1 MRITQI
7 CLSVILSC
15 LLVTLPG
22 NAAFAADSPLQHA
35 VSLYSAKNYAAAS
48 KEFTQIIQ
56 KDPNNVNAIYY
67 CANCFLGAGQ
77 QKDAVKLYQFII
89 SAHAES
95 AEATQARSVL
105 KALKIDPGGAASPAA
120 AATATSSEPKKES
133 TSSGPLSEAQ
143 KKVVIGEIVKVVR
156 ATKDRPEVS
165 KTVIGEVQDALAQ
178 YPESLLVLLHKHGM
192 HVKLT
197 PTMIDNDP
205 ELEHTQPRGYE
216 DGATFRNC
224 PGMFNGYDIIL
235 PEYMYQGDSDQIT
248 NNPGAIGTLRHELG
262 HAIDRYMGSITSRED
277 FRHQYYLDLGRI
289 DDDVKAKLGYF
300 VQKDRGGPS
309 ETFAELM
316 CFRYGGRT
324 GNQKD
329 RNELVHSSFKLTY
342 AYIDK
347 MLANVSDK

>member
-1 MRITQI
+1 MPIRRTRRS
-7 CLSVILSC
+7 LILSC
-15 LLVTLPG
+15 FLAGLVS
-22 NAAFAADSPLQHA
+22 NAFAADSPLQHA
-35 VSLYSAKNYAAAS
+35 ISLYSQKNYAAAS

-56 KDPNNVNAIYY
+56 KDPNNVTAIYY
-67 CANCFLGAGQ
+67 CANSFLGAGQ

-89 SAHAES
+89 QSHAES
-95 AEATQARSVL
+95 GEATQSRSVL
-105 KALKIDPGGAASPAA
+105 KALKIDTGAATSPAA
-120 AATATSSEPKKES
+120 VAATS
-133 TSSGPLSEAQ
+133 TVAKREAPSGPLSEAQ
-143 KKVVIGEIVKVVR
+143 KKVVIAEIVKVVR

-165 KTVIGEVQDALAQ
+165 KSVIGEVQDALGQ

-192 HVKLT
+192 HVRIT

-224 PGMFNGYDIIL
+224 PGMFNGSDIIL

-262 HAIDRYMGSITSRED
+262 HAIDRYMGNITGRED

-316 CFRYGGRT
+316 CYKYGGRS
-324 GNQKD
+324 GYQKE
-329 RNELVHSSFKLTY
+329 RNEQVHSSFKLTS

-347 MLANVSDK
+347 MLANVPDQ